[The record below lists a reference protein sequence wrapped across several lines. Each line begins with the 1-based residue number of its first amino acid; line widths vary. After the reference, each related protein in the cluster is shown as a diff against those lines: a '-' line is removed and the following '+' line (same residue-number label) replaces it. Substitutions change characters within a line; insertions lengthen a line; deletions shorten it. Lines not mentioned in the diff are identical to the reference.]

1 MAVYTEAIQKLYVA
15 YFNRPAD
22 YEGLAHWERVL
33 TNNNGNI
40 DFVSSFF
47 AQSNEY
53 KDQVAGKSYF
63 QIVNQ
68 IYNNLFNR
76 DADIDG
82 LNFWADKLRAG
93 TFTVDQIVKVIA
105 DTASDAGADK
115 DKTTFGNK
123 VKAAT
128 AFTAELNTASEI
140 IGYGNTAANNA
151 AKVWLSTIG
160 NDASYAAATAP
171 AALAATVTSVTQTGS
186 QAGGTVYTLTKG
198 LDNFPGTSGSDTFIA
213 SIDANNAELNTLSSI
228 DIINGGTGTDFLK
241 IQHASGAVT
250 LGNLSNVEIVQI
262 DSAATGGVTVN
273 STGTT
278 GVTELA
284 IVKAAGVVNAT
295 AGSST
300 DIVLSAKES
309 DAGTTIDGNGDVI
322 PSLKLDHVINGGK
335 NVNVTMT
342 EMGNVSAANAD
353 TITVGGST
361 AATGN
366 VVVNAAG
373 KTYDAALGNVAM
385 GAIKVTGGTTIT
397 VNQTAATSSAAA
409 AADTSATTVTQGAVD
424 VITNAATTTVTVK
437 QTAAASKAD
446 GTPAD
451 VGGVTEVASVKFG
464 ALKTGDSITLNGL
477 TFKATADLT
486 GAEVAAAFASLVKN
500 TYPAGTGDSQSAASF
515 TKGTYTGLFNTT
527 LWTSGAAT
535 GDTVVFTSG
544 TKAGNVTDLNTKTAT
559 APAVPMYTFTNTSG
573 NSTEPTFTITQGVA
587 STATGA
593 VTGGKMGVANGAVKI
608 DTTTAAALKT
618 VTVDG
623 YTATGSGFVGTGAT
637 STALETL
644 NLLNGGAFKVTAAAE
659 TLAVNLTKVG
669 ASAAVAA
676 LELDV
681 ATTKTLNVT
690 SNGTNYA
697 NLDLADATATTTLNV
712 SGTGLLSAAGSALNN
727 VATIKVSGTGG
738 LDLGTTT
745 TRDKVTSVDTTGVT
759 EGTTTIKINGTATY
773 AGGAGKDMVT
783 VADAATAISK
793 AINLGAGDDTL
804 TLVGG
809 SIAVPT
815 VDLKGG
821 DGKDTIAMSAANA
834 AALSVNGDF
843 AAKIDGFEVLSIDK
857 ATTAGIV
864 NLANLDNINY
874 VISANS
880 STVPGTATPATFSVT
895 IANSATA
902 GDVVKFNGATIY
914 TVPANTTLS
923 ATQLAQALAAAGI
936 TGWTVTGLNGN
947 TINFAS
953 TATGEAAVVPTTT
966 FEFTDGDN
974 SGNVTFAVNSKVNG
988 ADAGADAAALTI
1000 NNLANGG
1007 TLELTAGGAGAI
1019 VNIKDAGTG
1028 TADVLNIV
1036 AKATGLGVVT
1046 ANNVETVNVEAASA
1060 SSLTVA
1066 GNTALT
1072 TINVTGSKDITLAL
1086 ASTDTKVA
1094 AVNASAA
1101 TGAVTVN
1108 LAQHNGVAVTVT
1120 GGSANDVLTAS
1131 AGTNGHADVLIGGAG
1146 DDTLVAGSNGARLTG
1161 GAGNDLFVLS
1171 TGTKEANTY
1180 SIITDMQ
1187 AGDLLQLKNDNVNVA
1202 TPGSEI
1208 VTKFAKLTAELGSTA
1223 VFSNFVD
1230 AAIAQAE
1237 DGAAVWFSF
1246 GGNSYVVIDN
1256 GDAAVTTFEN
1266 GTDSIIQIAG
1276 VNTLDNVSFNAT
1288 YGTIG
1293 LV

>member
-171 AALAATVTSVTQTGS
+171 AALAATVTAVTQTGT

-198 LDNFPGTSGSDTFIA
+198 LDNFPGTSGSDTFVA
-213 SIDANNAELNTLSSI
+213 SIDSTNAELNTLSSI
-228 DIINGGTGTDFLK
+228 DIINGGTGIDFLK
-241 IQHASGAVT
+241 IQHAAGAVT

-262 DSAATGGVTVN
+262 DSAAAGGVTVN

-295 AGSST
+295 AGNST

-309 DAGTTIDGNGDVI
+309 DAGVSAADATVST
-322 PSLKLDHVINGGK
+322 PKLAHVINGGK

-353 TITVGGST
+353 TITIGGTT

-373 KTYDAALGNVAM
+373 KTYDAAVGDLAM
-385 GAIKVTGGTTIT
+385 GKITVTGGTTIT

-409 AADTSATTVTQGAVD
+409 AADKSASTVTQGAVD
-424 VITNAATTTVTVK
+424 VITNASTTTVTVK
-437 QTAAASKAD
+437 QTAAATKAN
-446 GTPAD
+446 GTAAD
-451 VGGVTEVASVKFG
+451 VGGVNEVASVKFG

-486 GAEVAAAFASLVKN
+486 GAEVAAAFANLVKN
-500 TYPAGTGDSQSAASF
+500 TYPAGTGDTQSAASF

-544 TKAGNVTDLNTKTAT
+544 TKNTNVEDLNTKTAT
-559 APAVPMYTFTNTSG
+559 APAVPVYTFTNTSG

-587 STATGA
+587 SSATGA
-593 VTGGKMGVANGAVKI
+593 VTGGKMGVANGAVTI

-623 YTATGSGFVGTGAT
+623 YTAIGSGFVGTGT

-659 TLAVNLTKVG
+659 ALAVNLTKVG
-669 ASAAVAA
+669 ASTAVAA

-690 SNGTNYA
+690 SNGANFA
-697 NLDLADATATTTLNV
+697 NLDLADAAATTTLNV
-712 SGTGLLSAAGSALNN
+712 SGTGLLSAAGSTLNN

-738 LDLGTTT
+738 LDLGTIT

-773 AGGAGKDMVT
+773 TGGAGKDMVT

-804 TLVGG
+804 TLVGA

-880 STVPGTATPATFSVT
+880 STVAGTATPATFSVT

-953 TATGEAAVVPTTT
+953 TATGSAATVPTTT

-1266 GTDSIIQIAG
+1266 GIDSIIQIAG